1 MQFFSEWA
9 CAHVLVCYRALEKL
23 QAINQS
29 QNRKS
34 CYSNLAMITLVNAN
48 MSIKYSLTGH
58 LSATDIITDGF
69 YDVGKVFPRGFN
81 NSVSLKK
88 RKSIIFS
95 HCSCFSSG
103 TCRREDPDIGGTGP
117 AARQSAQAHHCY
129 QHVNRVRFLQS

>member
-1 MQFFSEWA
+1 M
-9 CAHVLVCYRALEKL
+9 LVCFRALEQL

-69 YDVGKVFPRGFN
+69 YDVGKVSARGPN

-88 RKSIIFS
+88 K
-95 HCSCFSSG
+95 
-103 TCRREDPDIGGTGP
+103 
-117 AARQSAQAHHCY
+117 
-129 QHVNRVRFLQS
+129 V